1 MLASIYDFW
10 LQFMQGFSFVM
21 RYTERSKLLRVLVCC
36 VLSMAILN
44 IVWPLFCVIKAVT
57 KYIVTWR
64 LKMKLARQPTPISI
78 VRSATR
84 RTMLG
89 SPLVWHYYDKLPI
102 AMLLENNG
110 STVILRIS
118 CKWHSMPHLSGGGL
132 AGKYHFVEACFKWGA
147 EHSIDAQKF
156 SLEMQV
162 LHRCHQGSVPFECV
176 AVSYLF
182 AHGHGHG
189 HGHGPLNQITESLRC
204 VAHPNS
210 HMELPPFDLASL
222 MSPFGSSFYRYEGTY
237 DNGGQV
243 LPTLWLICSEIFAI
257 SAVQSSQFRA
267 LHGIDGKRINWNARP
282 EQPLGNRCLSFYTF

>member
-1 MLASIYDFW
+1 MLASIDDFW

-21 RYTERSKLLRVLVCC
+21 RCTERSKLLRVLVCC
-36 VLSMAILN
+36 VISMAILN
-44 IVWPLFCVIKAVT
+44 IVWLLFGVIKAPI

-64 LKMKLARQPTPISI
+64 LKTKLARQPTPINI

-89 SPLVWHYYDKLPI
+89 RPLEWNYYDKLPL

-110 STVILRIS
+110 STVILRIC
-118 CKWHSMPHLSGGGL
+118 CKWDSVPHLSGGGL

-147 EHSIDAQKF
+147 EHSMDAQKC

-162 LHRCHQGSVPFECV
+162 LHRCHQGSVPYECV

-182 AHGHGHG
+182 AHGQE
-189 HGHGPLNQITESLRC
+189 HGPLNQITESLRC

-222 MSPFGSSFYRYEGTY
+222 MSSFGSSFYSYEGTY

-243 LPTLWLICSEIFAI
+243 MPALWLICSEIFAI

-267 LHGIDGKRINWNARP
+267 LRGIDRNKIYWNARP
-282 EQPLGNRCLSFYTF
+282 EQPLGDRCLSFYTF